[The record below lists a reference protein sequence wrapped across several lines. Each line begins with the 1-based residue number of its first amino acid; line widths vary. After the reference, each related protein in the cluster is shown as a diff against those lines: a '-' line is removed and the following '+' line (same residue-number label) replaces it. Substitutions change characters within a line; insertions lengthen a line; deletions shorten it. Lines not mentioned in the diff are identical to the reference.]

1 MYKLRELERKDIAV
15 INQWRND
22 EEIIETLGA
31 PFRFINKE
39 VDEKWFE
46 SYMQSRTN
54 TIRCA
59 IVTEDCDNILGL
71 VTLADINFINR
82 SATLHLMIGK
92 NHQNKGVGTFAV
104 NAITK
109 HAFLNYGLHRIEL
122 SVLESNE
129 RAKHVY
135 EKCGFQK
142 EGTLRHAAYKNGKFV
157 DLNLMGCLRSDYDAV
172 VRELNDD
179 SNAVLK

>member
-71 VTLADINFINR
+71 VTLADINYINR
-82 SATLHLMIGK
+82 SATLHLIVGESA
-92 NHQNKGVGTFAV
+92 QNKGVGTFAV
-104 NAITK
+104 QEICH
-109 HAFLNYGLHRIEL
+109 HAFFNYGLHRIEL
-122 SVLESNE
+122 NVLASNQ
-129 RAKHVY
+129 RAIHVY
-135 EKCGFQK
+135 EKCGFIREGLKK
-142 EGTLRHAAYKNGKFV
+142 EAVFKNGLYV
-157 DLNLMGCLRSDYDAV
+157 DMAIYALINTTI
-172 VRELNDD
+172 
-179 SNAVLK
+179 K

>member
-1 MYKLRELERKDIAV
+1 MYKLRELERKDIAA
-15 INQWRND
+15 INLWRND
-22 EEIIETLGA
+22 KEIIETLGA

-59 IVTEDCDNILGL
+59 IVNEEDDNIMGL
-71 VTLADINFINR
+71 VTLADINYINR

-92 NHQNKGVGTFAV
+92 NFQNKGVGTFAV

-142 EGTLRHAAYKNGKFV
+142 EGTKKESIFKNGAYV
-157 DLNLMGCLRSDYDAV
+157 DLLIYGLINS
-172 VRELNDD
+172 
-179 SNAVLK
+179 SI